1 MQFLKRPFVR
11 TAIRYGAL
19 FLAVWI
25 GYLIY
30 TMDRTAPELV
40 NFSIS
45 TEVLDPANGIETFEY
60 SGHIID
66 ERSVSQAQF
75 VCRSD
80 QGDEFIIV
88 IVTSGQDRYK
98 VGFGKITSSPDWL
111 GRWDGV
117 KNEVRFEGIGRLP
130 GQVDP
135 LSCNW
140 IAQLGDNLGNR
151 TEFDTGYTLNIVSPK
166 G

>member
-1 MQFLKRPFVR
+1 MHILKRPFVK
-11 TAIRYGAL
+11 TLLKYLAL

-30 TMDRTAPELV
+30 AMDRKAPELV
-40 NFSIS
+40 SFNIS
-45 TEVLDPANGIETFEY
+45 TNVLDPANGIETFEY
-60 SGHIID
+60 SGHITD

-88 IVTSGQDRYK
+88 IVTSGKDRYK

-117 KNEVRFEGIGRLP
+117 KNEVKFEGIGRLP

-151 TEFDTGYTLNIVSPK
+151 TEFDTGYTLDIISPK